1 MLLNGLQ
8 AEVFNGWLKATG
20 TTQVDVARELGV
32 TRAAVSSWS
41 LGRTSP
47 VRPLRLALQALSGGV
62 VPADGWE
69 RTRRKKR
76 KKAAP
81 VEVVEAAPVEA
92 PVVETAVEVSEDY
105 FSAG

>member
-1 MLLNGLQ
+1 MLLNELQ
-8 AEVFNGWLKATG
+8 ADVFNGWLKSTG

-76 KKAAP
+76 KKAP
-81 VEVVEAAPVEA
+81 VVETPVVETVVEA
-92 PVVETAVEVSEDY
+92 PVTEVPEDY